1 MAGRDDRY
9 SHGHHASVLRS
20 HLWRTAGNSAAYLLP
35 HLASGASILDVGC
48 GPGNLTAD
56 LARHLGSGTV
66 IGIDRVADIVDVAR
80 HDHLTSEGAPSDGA
94 SLSFQ
99 VDDAYE
105 LSFGDSTF
113 DIVHAHQVLQHLTD
127 PTAALTEWRRV
138 LKPGGLLAV
147 RDSDYG
153 AMAWGPKDPVIEGW
167 LDLYHRLTERNGA
180 QADAGRYLAGWV
192 RAAGFRDLVVSSSNW
207 TFHAADDR
215 SWWGGLWAD
224 RVVASEFGTQAVEY
238 GLATPEELDVIA
250 EAFRRWAG
258 NPDGVCITVH
268 GEVLARA

>member
-1 MAGRDDRY
+1 MGGHDDRY

-20 HLWRTAGNSAAYLLP
+20 HLWRTADNSAAYLLP
-35 HLASGASILDVGC
+35 HLVSGVAMLDVGC

-66 IGIDRVADIVDVAR
+66 VGIDRVADIVAMAS
-80 HDHLTSEGAPSDGA
+80 HDHHATDDASSDGA

-105 LSFGDSTF
+105 LSFADATF
-113 DIVHAHQVLQHLTD
+113 DVVHAHQVLQHLTD

-138 LKPGGLLAV
+138 LKPGGLLGV
-147 RDSDYG
+147 RDTDFG
-153 AMAWGPKDPVIEGW
+153 AMAWGPEDPVIEGW
-167 LDLYHRLTERNGA
+167 LDLYHRLTQRNGA
-180 QADAGRYLAGWV
+180 QADAGRNLAGWV
-192 RAAGFRDLVVSSSNW
+192 RAAGYQDLVVSSSNW
-207 TFHAADDR
+207 TFHTADDR

-250 EAFRRWAG
+250 EAFRRWAD

-268 GEVLARA
+268 GEVLAQA